1 MKLEKR
7 MMNYSMV
14 VQSSGKM
21 LTDLVKEANSDKT
34 QPTQVNG
41 HKVHSVQYN
50 EADKQKLVELQK
62 QAKQSV

>member
-1 MKLEKR
+1 

-34 QPTQVNG
+34 QPTQVNE
-41 HKVHSVQYN
+41 HKVHSVRYN